1 MSDNYVGLLDARFTA
16 EGYQFVNAGTDGNLA
31 WNVMQRLDEVIACQ
45 PDVVMLLIGTN
56 DVIGTID
63 QRWEAMYRRRQKIPR
78 TPTLDWCQEC
88 VDAILTRLQSDT
100 SARIALLDLPMW
112 ARISEAT

>member
-1 MSDNYVGLLDARFTA
+1 
-16 EGYQFVNAGTDGNLA
+16 
-31 WNVMQRLDEVIACQ
+31 MQRLDEVIACQ